1 MSENLNPSDGGLP
14 ATADL
19 MDVHDAVLDSVDLP
33 FRAYGGRRRFSGT
46 VVTLR
51 VFEDNS
57 GLKRLVGES
66 GQGRVIVVD
75 GSGSTRVAL
84 LGDMVA
90 ATAASNGWAGVIVHG
105 AVRDVE
111 ALAKVDLG
119 IAALGSNPR
128 RSKKESEGER
138 DVPVAFGGA
147 LFTPGSWVAVDADG
161 IVVSRSGP
169 LSAG

>member
-1 MSENLNPSDGGLP
+1 MSEPGD
-14 ATADL
+14 
-19 MDVHDAVLDSVDLP
+19 
-33 FRAYGGRRRFSGT
+33 
-46 VVTLR
+46 
-51 VFEDNS
+51 
-57 GLKRLVGES
+57 
-66 GQGRVIVVD
+66 GRVIVVD

-111 ALAKVDLG
+111 ALAQVDLG

-147 LFTPGSWVAVDADG
+147 LFTHGAWVAVDADG

-169 LSAG
+169 LSVD

>member
-1 MSENLNPSDGGLP
+1 MNEMSTTSADRSP

-19 MDVHDAVLDSVDLP
+19 MDVHEAVLDSVDLP
-33 FRAYGGRRRFSGT
+33 FRLYGGRRRFSGS

-51 VFEDNS
+51 AFEDNS
-57 GLKRLVGES
+57 GLKRLVAEPGE
-66 GQGRVIVVD
+66 GRVIVVD
-75 GSGSTRVAL
+75 GSGSTRVAM

-90 ATAASNGWAGVIVHG
+90 ATAASNGWAGVVVHG
-105 AVRDVE
+105 AVRDVD
-111 ALAKVDLG
+111 ALAQVDLG

-169 LSAG
+169 LAAG